1 MGAFS
6 LRRKSTLVIERCCAS
21 SITRGFSYVKQRKGF
36 RYIQPSL
43 RRIVA
48 LTEKSPAG
56 REQMRSC
63 PAGLF
68 SQFKF
73 NDLFVEHHIFL
84 FYDHIL
90 VVVSEKPV
98 FEPAPL
104 AYLIEELRQGI
115 RILSR
120 TVRSKR

>member
-1 MGAFS
+1 MHLG
-6 LRRKSTLVIERCCAS
+6 KRCSARNSGTYCQPAANCGFNGKESGRAGTS
-21 SITRGFSYVKQRKGF
+21 SR
-36 RYIQPSL
+36 
-43 RRIVA
+43 
-48 LTEKSPAG
+48 
-56 REQMRSC
+56 

-104 AYLIEELRQGI
+104 AYLIKELC
-115 RILSR
+115 
-120 TVRSKR
+120 

>member
-1 MGAFS
+1 MHLG
-6 LRRKSTLVIERCCAS
+6 KRCSA
-21 SITRGFSYVKQRKGF
+21 RGSGIYSPACGE
-36 RYIQPSL
+36 L
-43 RRIVA
+43 WA

-68 SQFKF
+68 SQLQSD
-73 NDLFVEHHIFL
+73 DLLVEHHIFL

-104 AYLIEELRQGI
+104 AYLIKELC
-115 RILSR
+115 
-120 TVRSKR
+120 